1 MASVAPHDEAR
12 AGPVPALV
20 SAIRQ
25 DNKQIA
31 TELLRLSPYESSSAT
46 TAHGLDG
53 DASGADEHADTNVA
67 NADALQQPVRFRQRL
82 VFANEGLRSLFFRNI
97 LSDDKAP
104 GKKKKRTGGTSS
116 VGAAHGSDEE
126 DPPPPRGLGIVGTRI
141 LARPRATED
150 SQVGLQSSSSLYP
163 DLVAPGAVS
172 GPSDAFSSLVEDP
185 RDETD
190 GADVVVYFLRADP
203 LHTRAAARRLKL
215 YARNS
220 SRGAIR
226 HRIVYL
232 PRGTA
237 LCDRI
242 LLDEGVLPLES
253 VTVHSLPIDMIP
265 LDSDVFSLERSDV
278 LRRAEVEGVPSDPIT
293 DIARSLVTLQDCTGT
308 VGRMQALGPMAEA
321 VLQRSMAMRLDDFAS
336 ENFGSGAAVSRQ
348 GSDAVNP
355 ADGPTQSQVD
365 AMIIIDRK
373 VDMVTPMM
381 TPLTYE
387 GLLDEFL
394 GIDCG
399 LVKVKEDVIEP
410 PEDDGVNRSEAG
422 PTKRVSVALNDLDT
436 LFAEV
441 RDQHVEKFG
450 SFLQQQAQ
458 ALKETHSDFANKD
471 RDLSEIHQFV
481 KQIPIFT
488 QNLRSLT
495 HHILLAEHIKGDT
508 EETGFRQRWQTERS
522 MVESDTCYDTI
533 EDMIAGQEPPFRV
546 LRLLCLQSLTGGGIK
561 SSRLDSFKREVV
573 QTYGYEFVIIFNHLE
588 KTGLLRRKET
598 IFAMESA
605 SPFAVLRKHLSLIN
619 AEVSTIEP
627 DDISYVSSGYAPLTA
642 RLVEVAVTM
651 GWSGKEEALRELP
664 GRLVDISQRD
674 PPEDLASA
682 MKKSTG
688 TSLGALARSGGW
700 NGGTGKKHVLIVYYV
715 GGVTFMEIAALRLLS
730 KRESFPY
737 SILICTT
744 KVVSGKS
751 LLQSLS

>member
-82 VFANEGLRSLFFRNI
+82 VFADEGLRSLFFRNI

-126 DPPPPRGLGIVGTRI
+126 DPPPPRWLGIVGTRI

-172 GPSDAFSSLVEDP
+172 GPSEAFSSLVEDP

-278 LRRAEVEGVPSDPIT
+278 LRRAEAEGVPSDPIT

-573 QTYGYEFVIIFNHLE
+573 QTYGYVAGELSLE
-588 KTGLLRRKET
+588 HSATDVYPSGLLAFPLEH
-598 IFAMESA
+598 SA
-605 SPFAVLRKHLSLIN
+605 TDVYP
-619 AEVSTIEP
+619 
-627 DDISYVSSGYAPLTA
+627 SGL
-642 RLVEVAVTM
+642 
-651 GWSGKEEALRELP
+651 
-664 GRLVDISQRD
+664 
-674 PPEDLASA
+674 LAS
-682 MKKSTG
+682 KQ
-688 TSLGALARSGGW
+688 
-700 NGGTGKKHVLIVYYV
+700 Y
-715 GGVTFMEIAALRLLS
+715 
-730 KRESFPY
+730 
-737 SILICTT
+737 
-744 KVVSGKS
+744 
-751 LLQSLS
+751 

>member
-82 VFANEGLRSLFFRNI
+82 VFADEGLRSLFFRNI